1 MIADTTSANEYIRKG
16 NVSFD
21 ANNLDSAIFY
31 FNKSIEVLKPLNNH
45 NIDQI
50 ADARK
55 NIGVAYINQGKY
67 NLAKEYFDQALP
79 IYEYNHDSTGIGD
92 CLNNIGV
99 VCHYKGEYSE
109 SVRYYLKALEIR
121 EFSLG
126 RLNQRVGYSYQNIG
140 NAYNLLGKF
149 ELSLHYLQ
157 TGLEIQKELSGVNS
171 LDVASIY
178 NVLGIVT
185 NKTGDYDKALEYH
198 NKALSIK
205 KKLAGE
211 NSEEVAESYINMAVV
226 YKEKGDYSLALE
238 YTKRAIDIYAKF
250 YGANHPYIAGFYANA
265 GILEQLLD
273 NLPQAENYFMQTLT
287 IYQAHFGS
295 GYIKMAMLYEN
306 MGILEVEH
314 DHYAKAY
321 DYLKKSLA
329 INLTNF
335 GTDHPDVAQS
345 YINLGDLFY
354 TEGDPDQAMK
364 NYEKA
369 LRIRKN
375 IFQEKHPLI
384 ATTYNKM
391 AQVQLLKNN
400 FDAALQSC
408 QLALIANIR
417 DFQDSSS
424 LVNPKINISFDDNI
438 LLESLHIKANT
449 LAKESRVDQDQ
460 KKLDFSLQTYLLCA
474 DLIDK
479 IRSSHLNFEDKIKM
493 GEESTHIFES
503 AIDVCYQLYHLTDH
517 PDYLN
522 SAFNLSERSRAS
534 VLRLALADISAKKFG
549 GIPDSLLAFEKK
561 IKNDITYYENKI
573 QDAKEN
579 LYDSDTTK
587 INNYS
592 RHLFS
597 RNRTYDSLIEA
608 FERNYPK
615 YYDLKYQNKLVDTD
629 KLKQKLKE
637 MQTTVV
643 DYFLGDSAL
652 YTFVISDTNYVLLKN
667 KISGNFPDQIKQY
680 RKNISPNEILGD
692 PQKVFS
698 DFVANSR
705 ELYAMLI
712 EPISQYIPAD
722 ISHLTIIPSGILA
735 IIPFESLLTNDH
747 IPVKADYA
755 HLPYLIRKFNISYAY
770 SATLWSNQAK
780 DVKQWKTQFAGYAP
794 AYNTKLIGIVP

>member
-1 MIADTTSANEYIRKG
+1 MKT
-16 NVSFD
+16 
-21 ANNLDSAIFY
+21 
-31 FNKSIEVLKPLNNH
+31 LK
-45 NIDQI
+45 
-50 ADARK
+50 
-55 NIGVAYINQGKY
+55 
-67 NLAKEYFDQALP
+67 
-79 IYEYNHDSTGIGD
+79 
-92 CLNNIGV
+92 
-99 VCHYKGEYSE
+99 
-109 SVRYYLKALEIR
+109 
-121 EFSLG
+121 
-126 RLNQRVGYSYQNIG
+126 
-140 NAYNLLGKF
+140 
-149 ELSLHYLQ
+149 
-157 TGLEIQKELSGVNS
+157 
-171 LDVASIY
+171 
-178 NVLGIVT
+178 
-185 NKTGDYDKALEYH
+185 
-198 NKALSIK
+198 
-205 KKLAGE
+205 
-211 NSEEVAESYINMAVV
+211 
-226 YKEKGDYSLALE
+226 
-238 YTKRAIDIYAKF
+238 
-250 YGANHPYIAGFYANA
+250 
-265 GILEQLLD
+265 
-273 NLPQAENYFMQTLT
+273 
-287 IYQAHFGS
+287 IYQAHFGPV
-295 GYIKMAMLYEN
+295 YIKMAMLYEN

-474 DLIDK
+474 DLVDK

-549 GIPDSLLAFEKK
+549 GIPDSLLVFEKK

-667 KISGNFPDQIKQY
+667 KISGNFGDQIKQY

-712 EPISQYIPAD
+712 EPINRYIPAAV
-722 ISHLTIIPSGILA
+722 SHLTIIPSGILA

-794 AYNTKLIGIVP
+794 AYNTTLLASSRELEPFGDFRNNITNLKFTKEEVTDAEKVFPGKVFTGFAATESAFKSNKGETRIIHLAMHALVDDTHPLSSKLIFAPDQKDSLNDGFLNAYELYNMSINADMVVLSACNTGYGKITRGEGVMSLSRAFRYAGCKSLVMSLWQADDKTTATIMKLFYQNLAAGQQKDEALRHAKLSYLDHADPLTAHPYFWDAFIVSGNIDKIEDSGLMARVGYRWLIFGILILSILSYFAYFMIKRTSLSHTPH